1 MNNPADMTL
10 AGIKARYA
18 AGLLPLELMQELRE
32 KARTFDAYN
41 IFIHLLDNN
50 ELAPYVERLSMMDKE
65 TTPLWGVPFVLK
77 DNMDLA
83 GIPTTAACEAFSYT
97 PEHTAFVV
105 QQLIEQGALPLGK
118 ANLDQFATGLNGTR
132 SPWGACSNSFDP
144 ALVSGGSSSG
154 SAVAVALGLASFSLG
169 TDTAGSGRIPAC
181 FNNLVG
187 VKPSRGL
194 LSAGGV
200 VPACRSLDCVSIFA
214 LHCDD
219 ANTILSAA
227 EGHDETDGYSRR
239 NPYDNQQ
246 HSYGRYDGRLT
257 LGVIADD
264 QLKFFGDTHYE
275 TAYRATI
282 ASLEA
287 SGVQLQEI
295 DYAPFDEV
303 AKLLYEGPWVSERY
317 VATLPLVKDNPD
329 AMFPVVRDII
339 TGGEKPTAAELFK
352 AQYRLQ
358 DLKKRCRAAISPVD
372 ALLTPTA
379 GTLFSI
385 EQMLAE
391 PVRHNSE
398 LGYYMN
404 FVNLLDM
411 AAIAVPTGFTDTGLP
426 FGITLSAPAFTDR
439 RLLSIANRIH
449 GASNLTLGAT
459 GLAKPVQSSLA
470 VTRND
475 YMQIV
480 VCGAHLQG
488 LPLNYQLTER
498 GGTLIGKTRTSDNYM
513 LFALEGG
520 PVKRPALV
528 RVEDDNKGAAIEVE
542 VWQLPITEI
551 GSFLEHI
558 PAPLGL
564 GKVTLTDGRVVSGF
578 IAEPAALNGAI
589 DITATGGW
597 RAYVG

>member
-1 MNNPADMTL
+1 MNNPVDMTL
-10 AGIKARYA
+10 AGVKARYDS
-18 AGLLPLELMQELRE
+18 GLLPLELMQELRE
-32 KARTFDAYN
+32 KAETFDAYN
-41 IFIHLLDNN
+41 IFIHLLDDN
-50 ELAPYVERLSMMDKE
+50 ELAPYLERLSVMDKE

-83 GIPTTAACEAFSYT
+83 GIPTTAACEAFSYI
-97 PEHTAFVV
+97 PDDTAVVV

-144 ALVSGGSSSG
+144 TLVSGGSSSG

-194 LSAGGV
+194 LSASGV

-239 NPYDNQQ
+239 NPYYNQQ
-246 HSYGRYDGRLT
+246 HTYGRYDGKLT
-257 LGVIADD
+257 VGVIADD

-275 TAYRATI
+275 AAYKATI

-287 SGVQLQEI
+287 SGVHLQII
-295 DYAPFDEV
+295 DYTPFDEV

-329 AMFPVVRDII
+329 AMFPVVRNII
-339 TGGEKPTAAELFK
+339 TEGEHPTAVELFT

-358 DLKKRCRAAISPVD
+358 DLRKRCSTAIDSVD

-411 AAIAVPTGFTDTGLP
+411 AAVAVPTGFTDTQLP
-426 FGITLSAPAFTDR
+426 FGITLSAPAFSDR
-439 RLLSIANRIH
+439 KLLSIANRIH
-449 GASNLTLGAT
+449 SESNVTLGAT
-459 GLAKPVQSSLA
+459 GLAKPAQSANA
-470 VTRND
+470 VSQND
-475 YMQIV
+475 NIQIV
-480 VCGAHLQG
+480 VCGAHMEG
-488 LPLNYQLTER
+488 LPLNYQLRER
-498 GGTLIGKTRTSDNYM
+498 GGTLVEKTHTSEYYT
-513 LFALEGG
+513 LYALEGG

-528 RVEDDNKGAAIEVE
+528 RVEDNNSGAAIEVE
-542 VWQLPITEI
+542 VWQLPIAET
-551 GSFLEHI
+551 GSFLELI

-564 GKVTLTDGRVVSGF
+564 GKVSLADGREIIGF
-578 IAEPAALNGAI
+578 IAEPAALTSAT
-589 DITATGGW
+589 DITALGGW
-597 RAYVG
+597 RAFVA

>member
-1 MNNPADMTL
+1 MNNPVDMTL
-10 AGIKARYA
+10 SGVKARYDS
-18 AGLLPLELMQELRE
+18 GLSPLELMQELRE
-32 KARTFDAYN
+32 KAQGFDTYN
-41 IFIHLLDNN
+41 IFIHLLDDK
-50 ELAPYVERLSMMDKE
+50 ELAPYLERLATMNKD
-65 TTPLWGVPFVLK
+65 TTPLWGVPFVMK

-83 GIPTTAACEAFSYT
+83 GIPTTAACEMFSYT
-97 PEHTAFVV
+97 PDSTAFVV
-105 QQLIEQGALPLGK
+105 QKLINQGALPLGK

-144 ALVSGGSSSG
+144 TLVSGGSSSG

-194 LSAGGV
+194 LSASGV

-219 ANTILSAA
+219 ANTVLSAA
-227 EGHDETDGYSRR
+227 EGHDDTDGYSRR

-246 HSYGRYDGRLT
+246 HTYGLYDETLT
-257 LGVIADD
+257 LGAIAAD
-264 QLKFFGDTHYE
+264 QLKFFGDAHYE
-275 TAYRATI
+275 ESYKETI
-282 ASLEA
+282 ASLQA
-287 SGVQLQEI
+287 SGVQLLEI
-295 DYAPFDEV
+295 DYTPFDEV

-358 DLKKRCRAAISPVD
+358 DLRKRCSAVIDSVD

-385 EQMLAE
+385 DQMLAE
-391 PVRHNSE
+391 PIKHNSE

-411 AAIAVPTGFTDTGLP
+411 AAIAVPTSFTSAGLP
-426 FGITLSAPAFTDR
+426 FGITLSAQAFSDR

-449 GASNLTLGAT
+449 SASNLTLGAT
-459 GLAKPVQSSLA
+459 GLAKSAQNVTT

-475 YMQIV
+475 SLQIV

-488 LPLNYQLTER
+488 LPLNYQLVER
-498 GGTLIGKTRTSDNYM
+498 GGTLVEKTRTSDNYKM
-513 LFALEGG
+513 YALEDG
-520 PVKRPALV
+520 PVKRPALI
-528 RVEDDNKGAAIEVE
+528 RVEDDNGAAIEVE
-542 VWQLPITEI
+542 VWQLPTAEV
-551 GSFLEHI
+551 GSFLAHI

-564 GKVTLTDGRVVSGF
+564 GKVQLADGRQLSGF
-578 IAEPAALNGAI
+578 IAEPAALTGAT
-589 DITATGGW
+589 DITAMGSW
-597 RAYVG
+597 RVFVA